1 MLRSMCIGATAMA
14 LASLLPFA
22 AHAVEGGDE
31 PEMRR
36 EAVMMFRAAERLLDV
51 NEFDRGVRALE
62 NILEQYPDTLLRYQV
77 DLTLG
82 RHYLQ
87 VEYDIDKALHHLRRV
102 PAIEQSPLARD
113 GRLLGDHLE
122 TYREG
127 VYLLGVAHFQN
138 GSYDQSFSI
147 LRRLTT
153 QHPDS
158 DWANHAYYYIGMGHF
173 QQGNWG
179 QAIRYLGLVGTMGV
193 TDGEG
198 QAMRAVEAGRRLYVT
213 VEDADLPIMARLG
226 QRPQLRATTS
236 SGDSVDM
243 NLVPLSSARSLFIA
257 SAPTELGSAVP
268 DDDTLQLRGGD
279 TITIEYLDHNTSDGQ
294 RNLPRTITI
303 DTVSTGSAMITD
315 ATFSQP
321 ARAVF
326 TGHYANVLVVDADL
340 DVSSAADTAEVRVQS
355 RYQRDHVLDT
365 GESGFERSDD
375 EEEWLVRDEVT
386 LTLTEEKPEGA
397 DADAPIHTGRF
408 IGRVP
413 VQAMTPG
420 GSIDRDDSV
429 LYAAI
434 SDTVVVTYTDERHL
448 LGETPRVVEHE
459 VTVAGPYRTRF
470 SPQETEAAREV
481 DQARKD
487 LQEGAAFLELT
498 RIFRDM
504 GLLDSAE
511 NNAKQGLERANRV
524 IRMES
529 VAADLRQRAFQL
541 RWQMH
546 LAVGNLDQALL
557 TARLF
562 TNAFPESRFVDSALL
577 DMGKAY
583 IEQGDYAQARP
594 IFEQIVSNPESEA
607 RAEAQFR
614 LAEVI
619 EHESESLARAIPAY
633 RIVAENH
640 SDSPFAGDALA
651 KLVQFNIE
659 TEDYAS
665 AINLLEIIFEEHP
678 DKQWLDEMLVRWV
691 VMAYNMGDFR
701 LAHQKARQLLF
712 EYPDS
717 RHAARIREWM
727 PRIERNLNN

>member
-1 MLRSMCIGATAMA
+1 MVRSLCLGVVSV
-14 LASLLPFA
+14 LLLSLMPTSLVA
-22 AHAVEGGDE
+22 GDGGDA

-36 EAVMMFRAAERLLDV
+36 EAVMMFRAAERLLEI
-51 NEFDRGVRALE
+51 NEFDRGIRAME

-77 DLTLG
+77 FLTLG

-87 VEYDIDKALHHLRRV
+87 VEYDIDKALEHLRRV

-113 GRLLGDHLE
+113 GQLSGDHLE

-127 VYLLGVAHFQN
+127 MYLLGVAHFQN
-138 GSYDQSFSI
+138 NSFDQSFSI
-147 LRRLTT
+147 LRRLTRE
-153 QHPDS
+153 HPDS

-198 QAMRAVEAGRRLYVT
+198 QATRAIEAGRRLYVT
-213 VEDADLPIMARLG
+213 VQDADLPIMARLG
-226 QRPQLRATTS
+226 QQPQLRATTS

-257 SAPTELGSAVP
+257 SAPTELGAIIP
-268 DDDTLQLRGGD
+268 DDNILQLRGGD
-279 TITIEYLDHNTSDGQ
+279 TITIEYIDHNTSDGQ
-294 RNLPRTITI
+294 RNVPVVETIE
-303 DTVSTGSAMITD
+303 TVSTGSIMITD

-326 TGHYANVLVVDADL
+326 TGHYARVLVVDADL
-340 DVSSAADTAEVRVQS
+340 DVSSDADTVAVQVQS
-355 RYQRDHVLDT
+355 RHQRDHVLDT
-365 GESGFERSDD
+365 GESDFERTEE
-375 EEEWLVRDEVT
+375 EEEWVVRDEVT
-386 LTLTEEKPEGA
+386 LILREEKPEGA
-397 DADAPIHTGRF
+397 DSDTPIHTGRF
-408 IGRVP
+408 VGQVP
-413 VQAMTPG
+413 VQAIAPG
-420 GSIDRDDSV
+420 SAFDRDDAV

-434 SDTVVVTYTDERHL
+434 GDTIVATYIDERHM
-448 LGETPRVVEHE
+448 LGESPRVVEHE
-459 VTVAGPYRTRF
+459 TTVAGPYRTRF

-487 LQEGAAFLELT
+487 LQEGSAFLELT

-524 IRMES
+524 IRMEAI
-529 VAADLRQRAFQL
+529 AADLRKRAFQL
-541 RWQMH
+541 RWQLH
-546 LAVGNLDQALL
+546 LAVGNLEQALL

-562 TNAFPESRFVDSALL
+562 TSAFPESRFVDSALL

-583 IEQGDYAQARP
+583 LEQGDYTQARP
-594 IFEQIVSNPESEA
+594 IFEQIVSNPESDM

-619 EHESESLARAIPAY
+619 ERESDSLARAIPAY

-659 TEDYAS
+659 TEDFAS
-665 AINLLEIIFEEHP
+665 ATNLLEIIFEEHP

-691 VMAYNMGDFR
+691 VLAFNMGDYQ

-717 RHAARIREWM
+717 RHAARVREWM
-727 PRIERNLNN
+727 PRIESNL